1 MVKRMSRKLNH
12 FRDPLQNTVRTIPLA
27 GRKAQRQGKEE
38 TVYCLDRSIHKVD
51 YHHIEEYSHTTRE
64 LTS

>member
-1 MVKRMSRKLNH
+1 MVKRMPRKLSH
-12 FRDPLQNTVRTIPLA
+12 FRGHLQNMVRTIPLV
-27 GRKAQRQGKEE
+27 GGKAQRQGKEE

-51 YHHIEEYSHTTRE
+51 YHRIEECSHTTRE